1 MTEGGGGGAMTGWH
15 RACKD
20 RELKE
25 GEPVSVK
32 IDGTP
37 LGLYRV
43 GDNCYAVHDVGTHE
57 FALLSNGYQ
66 DGEVIECP
74 LHAAR
79 FSVVTGKC
87 LAVPAETDLATY
99 DVKVEDGEILV
110 KLSG

>member
-1 MTEGGGGGAMTGWH
+1 MTEWR

-25 GEPVSVK
+25 GEPVGVK
-32 IDGTP
+32 LDGTS

-43 GDNCYAVHDVGTHE
+43 GGRCYAIGDVCTHE

-66 DGEVIECP
+66 DGDVIECP

-87 LAVPAETDLATY
+87 LAEPAEADLATY
-99 DVKVEDGEILV
+99 EVKVEDGEILV
-110 KLSG
+110 KLSD

>member
-32 IDGTP
+32 IGGTP

-43 GDNCYAVHDVGTHE
+43 GDNCYAVHDVCTHE

-110 KLSG
+110 KFSG